1 MTRHFD
7 PEALSEVA
15 RSKAEPIRKTH
26 EELTQQFRIFF
37 TTVSESSVSVAGA
50 ILQLTAVNWYVL
62 ARGLLH
68 STEIVQPRSSSRSRE
83 LNGNVLIVL
92 GNDLASLESDVATG
106 LRFSRT
112 LDRTPV
118 LLAPTALQDA

>member
-1 MTRHFD
+1 MTRHSD

-15 RSKAEPIRKTH
+15 RSKAELIRKTH

-37 TTVSESSVSVAGA
+37 TTVSESSLSVAGA